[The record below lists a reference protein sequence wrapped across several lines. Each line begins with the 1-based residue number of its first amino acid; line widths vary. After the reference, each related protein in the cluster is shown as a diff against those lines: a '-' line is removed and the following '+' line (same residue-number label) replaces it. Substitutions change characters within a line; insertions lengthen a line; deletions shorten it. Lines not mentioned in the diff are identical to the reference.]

1 MSLFFRMVALLA
13 LPALLSGGAAP
24 VFQAQE
30 ATPPGAP
37 VGPPPSQISLSDAIR
52 MGMENNLDV
61 KVASVTPR
69 IREQNILLREAAFD
83 PNVRIFAEKRDD
95 TFPTALRTVSGG
107 TAAASIS
114 GSEEVIFPF
123 ARKQENY
130 TISFQ
135 DPLRWGGSYQAQLDM
150 TREITSSADAF
161 LPLQYQTAL
170 FLAYNQSLLRNLGKS
185 VNETQI
191 VLAQNNNEMS
201 RSEYRSQVFV
211 SLQDIED
218 AYWELVFARQ
228 DLQVKEESLRLAQEL
243 LKLNRIKVEV
253 GTLPPIE
260 ITTAEAEV
268 ASRDQGVI
276 VAENTVRDA
285 EDTLRRAL
293 NMPKGGDAW
302 LRPIEPTD
310 EPSFLERP
318 VDLQQDLEVALAN
331 RPDLV
336 QARLE
341 VDNANTRLAFDKN
354 QLKWDLGFRGTY
366 LLSGLAGDNPSF
378 FDPNT
383 GTFFVVPLNEDFID
397 SYDSLAGGDFDSWSV
412 SLNLNIPIGNNAA
425 QANYTASRLA
435 LEQAEVSYERA
446 RLGAEVE
453 VRIAAR
459 AILTN
464 RKRIEAAEK
473 NVELQRKKVEAE
485 QKKFENG
492 MSTSFQVLEFQ
503 EDLTTALGQKN
514 RALVDYRKS
523 ITALEQAKG
532 TLDDYLNVT
541 VQ

>member
-1 MSLFFRMVALLA
+1 MEFAI
-13 LPALLSGGAAP
+13 G
-24 VFQAQE
+24 E
-30 ATPPGAP
+30 
-37 VGPPPSQISLSDAIR
+37 ISDH
-52 MGMENNLDV
+52 
-61 KVASVTPR
+61 
-69 IREQNILLREAAFD
+69 
-83 PNVRIFAEKRDD
+83 RDD
-95 TFPTALRTVSGG
+95 
-107 TAAASIS
+107 
-114 GSEEVIFPF
+114 
-123 ARKQENY
+123 
-130 TISFQ
+130 
-135 DPLRWGGSYQAQLDM
+135 
-150 TREITSSADAF
+150 
-161 LPLQYQTAL
+161 
-170 FLAYNQSLLRNLGKS
+170 
-185 VNETQI
+185 
-191 VLAQNNNEMS
+191 
-201 RSEYRSQVFV
+201 
-211 SLQDIED
+211 SLQIPPREWVSAQAVRGVGVVAVEILDSGDRER
-218 AYWELVFARQ
+218 F
-228 DLQVKEESLRLAQEL
+228 LRLAQEL

-268 ASRDQGVI
+268 ASREQGVI